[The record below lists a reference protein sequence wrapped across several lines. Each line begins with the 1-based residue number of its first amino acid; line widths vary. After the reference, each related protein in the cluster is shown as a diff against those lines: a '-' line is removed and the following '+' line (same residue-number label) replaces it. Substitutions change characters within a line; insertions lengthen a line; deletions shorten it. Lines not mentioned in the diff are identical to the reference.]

1 MNIFNSNSLLD
12 ILSIDNSIPKRD
24 SITFSN
30 NEIEDFKKV
39 FNKVNEKNQD
49 KNASKSILD
58 SEDFSLKENDIVI
71 VDFDSDDCNNL
82 VSLIEKIQLALEE
95 NSGIRNN
102 LINIIE
108 ESMSLDELEEKMA
121 SLAAEFNVS
130 IKYLTELLPN
140 NESNYMDLENVDV
153 SHTFN
158 NTSELLPNNE
168 SNYMDLE
175 NVDVSHTFNNT
186 SELLSNNPSEN
197 SLSLNEETIENFIN
211 LLGNKDSFEEDVDV
225 YKIIKK
231 LQTLT
236 QSNESI
242 LSGVADKKKDVA
254 LTFDNLNTNVI
265 HNQIMSVSTSLT
277 ASNAIDYT
285 SNTFANNLIN
295 IINNKIMNSD
305 LSSGE
310 TLEVRLKLYPS
321 NLGTL
326 VVDIAQI
333 GDKIHLKVVTENTN
347 VKNFLI
353 ESIKDLTNSLNANN
367 VDVGDVSVFVGSG
380 SQSSSDG
387 QSKQESFNRMTLKY
401 DNDND
406 INDTSISKIKE
417 VSTSRNLDIHI

>member
-130 IKYLTELLPN
+130 IKYLT
-140 NESNYMDLENVDV
+140 
-153 SHTFN
+153 
-158 NTSELLPNNE
+158 ELLPNNE

-387 QSKQESFNRMTLKY
+387 QSNQESFNRMTLKY

>member
-1 MNIFNSNSLLD
+1 MNIFNSNSILD
-12 ILSIDNSIPKRD
+12 ILSTDNSIPKRD

-71 VDFDSDDCNNL
+71 VDFGSDDCNNLVSLIENL

-158 NTSELLPNNE
+158 NTSELL
-168 SNYMDLE
+168 
-175 NVDVSHTFNNT
+175 
-186 SELLSNNPSEN
+186 SNNPSEN

-211 LLGNKDSFEEDVDV
+211 LLENKDSFEEDVDV

-387 QSKQESFNRMTLKY
+387 QSNQESFNRMTLTY

>member
-1 MNIFNSNSLLD
+1 
-12 ILSIDNSIPKRD
+12 
-24 SITFSN
+24 
-30 NEIEDFKKV
+30 
-39 FNKVNEKNQD
+39 
-49 KNASKSILD
+49 
-58 SEDFSLKENDIVI
+58 
-71 VDFDSDDCNNL
+71 
-82 VSLIEKIQLALEE
+82 
-95 NSGIRNN
+95 
-102 LINIIE
+102 
-108 ESMSLDELEEKMA
+108 
-121 SLAAEFNVS
+121 
-130 IKYLTELLPN
+130 
-140 NESNYMDLENVDV
+140 MDLENVDV

-277 ASNAIDYT
+277 ASNVIDYT

-387 QSKQESFNRMTLKY
+387 QSNQESFNRMTLKY

>member
-1 MNIFNSNSLLD
+1 MNIFNSNSILD
-12 ILSIDNSIPKRD
+12 ILSTDNSIPKRD

-58 SEDFSLKENDIVI
+58 SEDFSLKEDDIVI
-71 VDFDSDDCNNL
+71 VDFDSDDCNNLVSLIENL

-130 IKYLTELLPN
+130 IKYLT
-140 NESNYMDLENVDV
+140 
-153 SHTFN
+153 
-158 NTSELLPNNE
+158 ELLPNNE

-242 LSGVADKKKDVA
+242 LSGVTDKKKDVA

-387 QSKQESFNRMTLKY
+387 QSNQESFNRMTLKY

>member
-1 MNIFNSNSLLD
+1 MNIFNSNSILD
-12 ILSIDNSIPKRD
+12 ILSTDNSIPKRD

-71 VDFDSDDCNNL
+71 VDFGSDDCNNLVSLIENL

-130 IKYLTELLPN
+130 IKYLT
-140 NESNYMDLENVDV
+140 
-153 SHTFN
+153 
-158 NTSELLPNNE
+158 ELLPNNE

-387 QSKQESFNRMTLKY
+387 QSNQESFNRMTLKY

>member
-277 ASNAIDYT
+277 ASNVIDYT

-387 QSKQESFNRMTLKY
+387 QSNQESFNRMTLKY

>member
-1 MNIFNSNSLLD
+1 MNIFNSNSILD
-12 ILSIDNSIPKRD
+12 ILSTDNSIPKRD

-71 VDFDSDDCNNL
+71 VDFGSDDCNNLVSLIENL

-130 IKYLTELLPN
+130 IKYLT
-140 NESNYMDLENVDV
+140 
-153 SHTFN
+153 
-158 NTSELLPNNE
+158 ELLPNNE

-310 TLEVRLKLYPS
+310 NLEVRLKLYPS

-387 QSKQESFNRMTLKY
+387 QSNQESFNRMTLKY

>member
-130 IKYLTELLPN
+130 IKYLT
-140 NESNYMDLENVDV
+140 
-153 SHTFN
+153 
-158 NTSELLPNNE
+158 ELLPNNE

>member
-12 ILSIDNSIPKRD
+12 ILSTDNSIPTRD

-39 FNKVNEKNQD
+39 FNNVNEKNQD

-95 NSGIRNN
+95 NPGIRNN

-108 ESMSLDELEEKMA
+108 ESMSLDELEEKMT

-140 NESNYMDLENVDV
+140 NESNYMDLENVDK
-153 SHTFN
+153 
-158 NTSELLPNNE
+158 

-211 LLGNKDSFEEDVDV
+211 LLENKDSFEEDVDV

-242 LSGVADKKKDVA
+242 LSGVADKKKDVS

-353 ESIKDLTNSLNANN
+353 E
-367 VDVGDVSVFVGSG
+367 
-380 SQSSSDG
+380 
-387 QSKQESFNRMTLKY
+387 
-401 DNDND
+401 
-406 INDTSISKIKE
+406 
-417 VSTSRNLDIHI
+417 

>member
-1 MNIFNSNSLLD
+1 MNIFNSNSILD
-12 ILSIDNSIPKRD
+12 ILSTDNSIPKRD

-130 IKYLTELLPN
+130 IKYLT
-140 NESNYMDLENVDV
+140 
-153 SHTFN
+153 
-158 NTSELLPNNE
+158 ELLPNNE

-387 QSKQESFNRMTLKY
+387 QSNQESFNRMTLKY

>member
-1 MNIFNSNSLLD
+1 MNIFNSNSILD
-12 ILSIDNSIPKRD
+12 ILSTDNSMPKRE

-58 SEDFSLKENDIVI
+58 SEDFSLKEDDIVI
-71 VDFDSDDCNNL
+71 VDFDSDDCNNLVSLIENL

-158 NTSELLPNNE
+158 NTSELL
-168 SNYMDLE
+168 
-175 NVDVSHTFNNT
+175 
-186 SELLSNNPSEN
+186 SNNSSEN

-242 LSGVADKKKDVA
+242 LSGVTDKKKDVA

-387 QSKQESFNRMTLKY
+387 QSNQESFNRMTLKY

>member
-108 ESMSLDELEEKMA
+108 ESMSLDELEEKMT

-158 NTSELLPNNE
+158 NTSELL
-168 SNYMDLE
+168 SI
-175 NVDVSHTFNNT
+175 
-186 SELLSNNPSEN
+186 NPSEN

-277 ASNAIDYT
+277 ASNVIDYT